1 MATTETH
8 TVMPSG
14 GDFTSLDAAIDHVV
28 DSHHD
33 LIGDDKIQAIKID
46 GTWSSA
52 DTTPCTIVTAHT
64 DATRYLW
71 IYTTASARHKGI
83 WSTSYYMLNTS
94 NVSPIL
100 LTSVSNVW
108 FDGLQMG
115 KSSEDAHYQDVCY
128 LSGSLTATTNQILF
142 SNCLTRGAANNSYR
156 CSFLGAEAENQR
168 IFVYNHIDYG
178 HGTTNNLYNSGIWI
192 GNGEVTVYCSTLI
205 GGFSGINRAGGT
217 AVTKGV
223 YAAEFT
229 AGGEAY
235 GGVGASFTM
244 TNCAS
249 SDTTAEDTNPY
260 DSVACDTDTFVNVTY
275 ATADYHQAADGLS
288 PLKEAGVDTSGDAAP
303 MNFTTDIDGQT
314 RT

>member
-1 MATTETH
+1 
-8 TVMPSG
+8 MPSG
-14 GDFTSLDAAIDHVV
+14 GDYTTLDAAVDHLVAAHGNLV
-28 DSHHD
+28 TADVY
-33 LIGDDKIQAIKID
+33 AEIKID

-52 DTTPCTIVTAHT
+52 DTAQVTIASLTT
-64 DATRYLW
+64 DATRYLK
-71 IYTTASARHKGI
+71 IYTTSAARHKGI

-94 NVSPIL
+94 NVGAML

-108 FDGLQMG
+108 FDGLQIG
-115 KSSEDAHYQDVCY
+115 KSSENANYQDVCY
-128 LSGSLTATTNQILF
+128 ISGTLTASTNQILF
-142 SNCLTRGAANNSYR
+142 SNCLTRGANNNSYR
-156 CSFLGAEAENQR
+156 CSFIGAEAANQR

-178 HGTTNNLYNSGIWI
+178 HGTTDNLYNSGIWI
-192 GNGEVTVYCSTLI
+192 GNGELTVYGSTLI

-217 AVTKGV
+217 AVAKGV

-229 AGGEAY
+229 AGGVAY
-235 GGVGASFTM
+235 GGVGASFAM